1 MALLINS
8 FAQQSDRLRRAKADT
23 AIAHGTF
30 AARHSGSILQRN
42 IFHRTKLYNQPTTTF
57 TPLETVQTGACTYKI
72 FVYKSADISYNES
85 AML

>member
-23 AIAHGTF
+23 AIAHGPF

-42 IFHRTKLYNQPTTTF
+42 IFHRTKQYAFPTSDTF
-57 TPLETVQTGACTYKI
+57 VSVNFQLVRIRFCLTAKI
-72 FVYKSADISYNES
+72 
-85 AML
+85 